1 MDVINEKG
9 VIYVVSRVQSA
20 DVDTKGLWIP
30 IGVRPFYYDKV
41 LWIDTLKFAFGSYD
55 EPGGLDAM
63 IEVSTGGVAAS
74 KLEANGRVSINK
86 LIQMYKEKLV
96 RYRANSGE
104 QVVENF
110 KQKFTIQ
117 AWQIKL
123 WAL

>member
-1 MDVINEKG
+1 MDVINETG

-96 RYRANSGE
+96 RHRANSGE

-110 KQKFTIQ
+110 KQRFTIQ
-117 AWQIKL
+117 VWQIKL